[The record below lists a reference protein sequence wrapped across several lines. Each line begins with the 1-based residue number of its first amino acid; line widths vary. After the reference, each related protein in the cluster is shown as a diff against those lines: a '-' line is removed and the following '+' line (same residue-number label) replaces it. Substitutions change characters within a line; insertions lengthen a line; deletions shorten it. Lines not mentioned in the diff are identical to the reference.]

1 MSWSDSSPSISRRRL
16 IRAVAALA
24 TTGVLAPMLAAC
36 QQQPAAPAAAPTP
49 APPTPQA
56 AATAAPAATAT
67 PVPSKAQVAQGEQ
80 AGIMRPKDGTPKK
93 GGTLR
98 MAFGVTTAHYD
109 IYQGASGS
117 VLTHLYNG
125 LIRFNLVDGLKTIIP
140 DLAESWDTSA
150 DGLTYTFHLRQG
162 VKFHDGTP
170 FSADD
175 VVATFGRVLKPPSG
189 IAIPGQSNY
198 AQVDKV
204 EKVDDKTVKFTMKKP
219 QAFFL
224 EILADPGAVI
234 YPKKWVDEKNGDLRK
249 DIAPG
254 TGAFKYKDYKQAE
267 KWTFVRNDDYWDK
280 DLPYLEG
287 LELLHVPNWPDR
299 GTAVLTAQADMT
311 WNASRDTWAEG
322 QQKGVGVNKLP
333 NFGAYV
339 VIFNTKQKPFDDPR
353 VRRAFHLA
361 ISRQ

>member
-1 MSWSDSSPSISRRRL
+1 VYEGERREVGWAGDWIPAVCSP
-16 IRAVAALA
+16 
-24 TTGVLAPMLAAC
+24 G
-36 QQQPAAPAAAPTP
+36 PTP
-49 APPTPQA
+49 PRPPGAPGA
-56 AATAAPAATAT
+56 CEGGGAAPAATAT

-125 LIRFNLVDGLKTIIP
+125 LIRVNLVDGLKTIIP
-140 DLAESWDTSA
+140 DLAESWATSA

-234 YPKKWVDEKNGDLRK
+234 YPKKWLGDKNGDPRK
-249 DIAPG
+249 DNAPG
-254 TGAFKYKDYKQAE
+254 TGAFKDQDYKQA
-267 KWTFVRNDDYWDK
+267 D
-280 DLPYLEG
+280 
-287 LELLHVPNWPDR
+287 
-299 GTAVLTAQADMT
+299 
-311 WNASRDTWAEG
+311 
-322 QQKGVGVNKLP
+322 
-333 NFGAYV
+333 
-339 VIFNTKQKPFDDPR
+339 
-353 VRRAFHLA
+353 
-361 ISRQ
+361 